1 MHSEVQG
8 EGKGAGCFLSGHVF
22 FVFFGILSLFPFV
35 ALLLIGPPEDSFVYV
50 GKMDD
55 QR

>member
-8 EGKGAGCFLSGHVF
+8 KQRWWLFFLSGHF
-22 FVFFGILSLFPFV
+22 FCVYFEPEFLFV
-35 ALLLIGPPEDSFVYV
+35 VLLLIGPPEDSFVYV

-55 QR
+55 Q